1 MITYNNILTALQ
13 NFGTNHFMLNSFSH
27 GNVEEIDLAK
37 IPEYP
42 LMHVIYTGSEY
53 NTDKQKEYGFEI
65 YFVEAPI
72 GDDADTDKQVY
83 QREAISDMEQIAEDL
98 ITDVRVGFNIFTEG
112 FDFDEEAATVTPIE
126 EESTNVLSGV
136 ALSIS
141 ISVPYLNDYCA
152 TPLTGVTP
160 TEDPCDGGENVIY
173 KNSDNSFTVTIPGG
187 TTYTAADINVT
198 EADGSTST
206 SPTNVDVACA
216 FPNLTLQNTAT
227 DSIGSV
233 TSYPAGGVVVVQ
245 DANVINSDASADIP
259 VPSGETTVIPNIT
272 LTEVDGTATSALSL
286 VNLVCSWTSLQLQ
299 NSEDDPIGNVASYPA
314 SGIISVI
321 DTPITNSDAS
331 FSANAPSGISYIA
344 PDINLTE
351 VDGAVTA
358 YPSIKDLVCTWAN
371 IRVNNSASTGLLNIT
386 SYPAGGIAIIPNDS
400 VSAKNSD
407 TTVIEASI
415 PYVVGSDEISLSD
428 AEIEDSASSTFDV
441 ALCNVIKVPN
451 SVVTSVV
458 VVGNEMTIN
467 TPAAA
472 SPSGIAYM
480 NSRPMGAIS
489 YVANDSIDS
498 FIDGDY
504 THTNPVYPVSYAEV
518 DNAATQ
524 ADVRVTP
531 ATGTSGTD
539 SVGQTMLLANNQFG
553 NKFRYTDDA
562 GNESDATVG
571 SNLWAHVDFSNHS
584 WTGATNYYVID
595 HLENWGFT
603 VQYADD
609 SGTVNLNGSNTWAQW
624 LTYISTVTWQST
636 YTGFIPIDLGD
647 VSNAHGAKCSPDEVW
662 ADLFFLFDAS
672 VSGASR
678 GGFLTGE
685 SNNASNFYPI
695 YDSGNADLVV
705 DLTKSISSGFQSRL
719 TNVFMK
725 RKHY

>member
-1 MITYNNILTALQ
+1 MITYNNILTALE
-13 NFGTNHFMLNSFSH
+13 NFGNNHYMINSFSH
-27 GNVEEIDLAK
+27 GNVEEMDLSK

-72 GDDADTDKQVY
+72 GDDKDTNKQTY

-98 ITDVRVGFNIFTEG
+98 ITDVRVGFNIFNED
-112 FDFDEEAATVTPIE
+112 FHFDEEEASVIPIE

-152 TPLTGVTP
+152 PPLTGVTP
-160 TEDPCDGGENVIY
+160 TGDLGGNAGY
-173 KNSDNSFTVTIPGG
+173 TNSDGSFTVTIPGG
-187 TTYTAADINVT
+187 STYTAADINVT

-206 SPTNVDVACA
+206 SPSNVDVACA

-227 DSIGSV
+227 DPIGSV
-233 TSYPAGGVVVVQ
+233 TTYPAGGVVVVQ
-245 DANVINSDASADIP
+245 DANVINSDASVDIP
-259 VPSGETTVIPNIT
+259 VPSGETTIAPDIT
-272 LTEVDGTATSALSL
+272 LTEVDGTVNSALSL
-286 VNLVCSWTSLQLQ
+286 VNLVCSWVSLQVQ
-299 NSEDDPIGNVASYPA
+299 NSATDPIGNVASYPA
-314 SGIISVI
+314 SGIIPVI
-321 DTPITNSDAS
+321 DTPITNSDTS
-331 FSANAPSGISYIA
+331 FNADAPSGIIYIA

-351 VDGAVTA
+351 MDGAVTA

-371 IRVNNSASTGLLNIT
+371 IRVNNTASTGLLNIT

-415 PYVVGSDEISLSD
+415 PYVVGSDEITLAD

-458 VVGNEMTIN
+458 VAGNEMTIN
-467 TPAAA
+467 TPTAA

-504 THTNPVYPVSYAEV
+504 AHTNPVYPVSYAEV

-524 ADVRVTP
+524 ADVRGTP

-571 SNLWAHVDFSNHS
+571 SNLWAHVDWSTHS

-603 VQYADD
+603 TQYADD

-624 LTYISTVTWQST
+624 ITYISTVTWQST
-636 YTGFIPIDLGD
+636 YSGFIPLDMGE
-647 VSNAHGAKCSPDEVW
+647 VSNAHGGKCNPTEVW
-662 ADLFFLFDAS
+662 ANLFFTFDAS
-672 VSGASR
+672 VSGATR

-685 SNNASNFYPI
+685 SNTSSDLYTI
-695 YDSGNADLVV
+695 YDSGNNSLVIE
-705 DLTKSISSGFQSRL
+705 LTKSISSGFQSRL